1 MFVFKI
7 SISMLFGNSKRSV
20 EKRSKRIFVLL
31 ENYKMTDSPED
42 YIGPASPKDIKVK
55 EEKTDQRDEP
65 ERIEELE
72 IKQESLAILASLGTT
87 KEYLGVDMSLGDVK
101 KLSVKDI
108 EKYYNRYQ
116 AVLGKKIS
124 GGLVDSSLQLVSQ
137 VISYV
142 VPVDDIEALCSDLKN
157 DDLVNREL
165 TNIVGL
171 LALKAG
177 RLAAL
182 ASGVFQVAKHVK
194 FNKNQQVASA
204 ITDNANTTE
213 QATKKDANRY

>member
-1 MFVFKI
+1 
-7 SISMLFGNSKRSV
+7 
-20 EKRSKRIFVLL
+20 
-31 ENYKMTDSPED
+31 MTEVED
-42 YIGPASPKDIKVK
+42 YIRLEGGPGSAD
-55 EEKTDQRDEP
+55 
-65 ERIEELE
+65 IEEVKYNDIPKGTGYAEVE

-87 KEYLGVDMSLGDVK
+87 KEYLGVDMSLGDIK

-137 VISYV
+137 VISYM
-142 VPVDDIEALCSDLKN
+142 VPVDDIDALCSDLKN

-182 ASGVFQVAKHVK
+182 ASGLFPGC
-194 FNKNQQVASA
+194 
-204 ITDNANTTE
+204 
-213 QATKKDANRY
+213 

>member
-1 MFVFKI
+1 
-7 SISMLFGNSKRSV
+7 
-20 EKRSKRIFVLL
+20 
-31 ENYKMTDSPED
+31 MTEVED
-42 YIGPASPKDIKVK
+42 YIEEQPEVKDNVK
-55 EEKTDQRDEP
+55 SDD
-65 ERIEELE
+65 IE

-101 KLSVKDI
+101 KLSVKDVD
-108 EKYYNRYQ
+108 KYYNRYQ

-142 VPVDDIEALCSDLKN
+142 VPVDDIEALCLDLKN

-182 ASGVFQVAKHVK
+182 ASGVFQVAKHIK
-194 FNKNQQVASA
+194 FNKNQQVTREESV
-204 ITDNANTTE
+204 NGNTTE
-213 QATKKDANRY
+213 HVTKQDINQDASGYDTVY

>member
-1 MFVFKI
+1 
-7 SISMLFGNSKRSV
+7 
-20 EKRSKRIFVLL
+20 
-31 ENYKMTDSPED
+31 MTEVED
-42 YIGPASPKDIKVK
+42 YIRLEETKDNDDIPKGAGYAEV
-55 EEKTDQRDEP
+55 
-65 ERIEELE
+65 E

-124 GGLVDSSLQLVSQ
+124 GGLVDSSLQLVSK

-142 VPVDDIEALCSDLKN
+142 VPVDDIEALCLDLKN

-177 RLAAL
+177 RLTAL
-182 ASGVFQVAKHVK
+182 ASGLFQVVKHVK
-194 FNKNQQVASA
+194 IGKIQEVTRTIKDDSK
-204 ITDNANTTE
+204 TTE
-213 QATKKDANRY
+213 QDAGGCDTVH

>member
-1 MFVFKI
+1 
-7 SISMLFGNSKRSV
+7 
-20 EKRSKRIFVLL
+20 
-31 ENYKMTDSPED
+31 MTEVED
-42 YIGPASPKDIKVK
+42 YIE
-55 EEKTDQRDEP
+55 EEKTEVKDNYNNEV
-65 ERIEELE
+65 E
-72 IKQESLAILASLGTT
+72 IKQESLAILAALGTT

-137 VISYV
+137 VISYM
-142 VPVDDIEALCSDLKN
+142 VPVDDIEALCKDLKN

-182 ASGVFQVAKHVK
+182 ASGLFQVAKHVK
-194 FNKNQQVASA
+194 IGKIQQVTSKN
-204 ITDNANTTE
+204 IDDTNKTEHTTE
-213 QATKKDANRY
+213 NS

>member
-1 MFVFKI
+1 
-7 SISMLFGNSKRSV
+7 
-20 EKRSKRIFVLL
+20 
-31 ENYKMTDSPED
+31 
-42 YIGPASPKDIKVK
+42 
-55 EEKTDQRDEP
+55 
-65 ERIEELE
+65 
-72 IKQESLAILASLGTT
+72 
-87 KEYLGVDMSLGDVK
+87 MSLGDVK
-101 KLSVKDI
+101 KLSVKDV

-137 VISYV
+137 VISYM
-142 VPVDDIEALCSDLKN
+142 VPVDDIEALCNDLKN

-182 ASGVFQVAKHVK
+182 ASGLFQVAKHVK
-194 FNKNQQVASA
+194 FNKNQQVAS
-204 ITDNANTTE
+204 TTE
-213 QATKKDANRY
+213 HKIQEDSNKTEQTTKQDANGTDTVY

>member
-1 MFVFKI
+1 MK
-7 SISMLFGNSKRSV
+7 
-20 EKRSKRIFVLL
+20 
-31 ENYKMTDSPED
+31 
-42 YIGPASPKDIKVK
+42 
-55 EEKTDQRDEP
+55 
-65 ERIEELE
+65 EELE

-101 KLSVKDI
+101 KLSVKDV

-177 RLAAL
+177 RFAAL
-182 ASGVFQVAKHVK
+182 ASGLFQVAKHVK
-194 FNKNQQVASA
+194 FKTQRAPEDKNPKGSEGIQQFSSP
-204 ITDNANTTE
+204 ITDNAKTTGK
-213 QATKKDANRY
+213 ATKII

>member
-1 MFVFKI
+1 
-7 SISMLFGNSKRSV
+7 
-20 EKRSKRIFVLL
+20 
-31 ENYKMTDSPED
+31 
-42 YIGPASPKDIKVK
+42 
-55 EEKTDQRDEP
+55 
-65 ERIEELE
+65 
-72 IKQESLAILASLGTT
+72 
-87 KEYLGVDMSLGDVK
+87 MSLGDVK
-101 KLSVKDI
+101 RLSVKDI

-137 VISYV
+137 VISYI
-142 VPVDDIEALCSDLKN
+142 VPVDDIEALCDDLKN

-182 ASGVFQVAKHVK
+182 ASGLFQVAKHVK
-194 FNKNQQVASA
+194 IGKIQQVTSKN
-204 ITDNANTTE
+204 IDYSKTTE
-213 QATKKDANRY
+213 QDTKQNAGGCDTVY

>member
-1 MFVFKI
+1 
-7 SISMLFGNSKRSV
+7 
-20 EKRSKRIFVLL
+20 
-31 ENYKMTDSPED
+31 MTEVED
-42 YIGPASPKDIKVK
+42 YIEEQPEVKDNVK
-55 EEKTDQRDEP
+55 SDD
-65 ERIEELE
+65 IE

-101 KLSVKDI
+101 KLSVKDVD
-108 EKYYNRYQ
+108 KYFNRYQ

-137 VISYV
+137 VISYM

-177 RLAAL
+177 RLTAL
-182 ASGVFQVAKHVK
+182 ASGLFQVVKHIK
-194 FNKNQQVASA
+194 FNKNQQVTRT
-204 ITDNANTTE
+204 IIDNANTTE
-213 QATKKDANRY
+213 QSTKQDASGTDTVY

>member
-1 MFVFKI
+1 MAKV
-7 SISMLFGNSKRSV
+7 
-20 EKRSKRIFVLL
+20 
-31 ENYKMTDSPED
+31 ED
-42 YIGPASPKDIKVK
+42 YIKVK
-55 EEKTDQRDEP
+55 DDTDQREEP
-65 ERIEELE
+65 KQSEDLE

-101 KLSVKDI
+101 KLSVKDV

-124 GGLVDSSLQLVSQ
+124 GGLVDSSLQLVSK

-142 VPVDDIEALCSDLKN
+142 VPVDDIEALCDDLKN

-177 RLAAL
+177 RLTAL
-182 ASGVFQVAKHVK
+182 ASGLFQVAKHVK
-194 FNKNQQVASA
+194 FNKNQQFTSTTEHKNQE
-204 ITDNANTTE
+204 ISNTTE
-213 QATKKDANRY
+213 QSTKQDASGTDTVY